1 MGAGRF
7 PSIFKVAL
15 YKYYATWYY
24 RRMTTNDGTTW
35 AEVLSPEDTYQEL
48 LKLQNLGVINVVLPT
63 DPMGEEWVLVVEVGG
78 LVKMS
83 QAEVSCF
90 LAGVSALT
98 HFLGRRGLM

>member
-1 MGAGRF
+1 
-7 PSIFKVAL
+7 
-15 YKYYATWYY
+15 
-24 RRMTTNDGTTW
+24 MTTNDETTW
-35 AEVLSPEDTYQEL
+35 ANVMSPEDTYEEL
-48 LKLQNLGVINVVLPT
+48 KKLQDLGVINVVLPT
-63 DPMGEEWVLVVEVGG
+63 EPLGEEWVLIVEVGG